1 MVFNIFLLSIYSV
14 CNIMSKMLKSNAR
27 GAFILFDKMQHVW
40 KHKNFSDNAKIS
52 GKTGWISGQ
61 YWPQIK

>member
-1 MVFNIFLLSIYSV
+1 
-14 CNIMSKMLKSNAR
+14 MLKSTAR
-27 GAFILFDKMQHVW
+27 GAFILFDKMQHVQ